1 MIRVLLA
8 DDHHLIRRGI
18 RALLDGAPG
27 IDVVGEAA
35 DGQEALD
42 LVAQLE
48 PDVLAI
54 DIAMPRLDGLQALAQ
69 VQALNVPTRV
79 IILSMYSDRALVQ
92 QALGAG
98 AKGYLLKRSVAEEL
112 ILAIHAASR
121 GETYLSP
128 EVSGAVVNGFLRE
141 SAADASMAGE
151 LTPREREVLQ
161 LIVEGRTNKEI
172 ASVLHISLKT
182 VEKHRANVMS
192 KLDVHDLV
200 GLVRVAIQKRLVFV
214 DD

>member
-200 GLVRVAIQKRLVFV
+200 GLVRVAIQKRLVFI